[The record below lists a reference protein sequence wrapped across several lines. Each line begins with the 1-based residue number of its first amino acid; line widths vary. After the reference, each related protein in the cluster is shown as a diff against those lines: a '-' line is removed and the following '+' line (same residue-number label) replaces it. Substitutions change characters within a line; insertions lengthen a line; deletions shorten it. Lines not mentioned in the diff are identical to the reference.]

1 MSAVDNTRN
10 KVQRI
15 LTQIGRTEIDKDGD
29 FVLRHES
36 AVMFVRVIKGFGDD
50 GTLVRFTCPL
60 VLNVPLTPEVF
71 KWVAVD
77 GQDYKIGSCGLWMD
91 SDDAKTGSIVFSYTI
106 VGDDVDESEV
116 EAAAMVTL
124 LTSND
129 LDNQLRDKFGGELF
143 GADD

>member
-1 MSAVDNTRN
+1 MSAVENTRN

-15 LTQIGRTEIDKDGD
+15 LTQLGRVEIDKDGD

-36 AVMFVRVIKGFGDD
+36 AVVFVRVIKGFGDD

-60 VLNVPLTPEVF
+60 LLNVPLTPDVF
-71 KWVAVD
+71 KWVAVE
-77 GQDYKIGSCGLWMD
+77 GQDFKIGSCAVWMEAD
-91 SDDAKTGSIVFSYTI
+91 NSKTGTLIFSYTI

-116 EAAAMVTL
+116 EASALVTL
-124 LTSND
+124 FACND
-129 LDNQLRDKFGGELF
+129 LDNKLRDKFGGELF

>member
-1 MSAVDNTRN
+1 VSAVDNTRN

-36 AVMFVRVIKGFGDD
+36 AVMFVRVMKGFGDD

-60 VLNVPLTPEVF
+60 VLNVPLTP
-71 KWVAVD
+71 
-77 GQDYKIGSCGLWMD
+77 QDYKIGSCGLWMD

>member
-1 MSAVDNTRN
+1 MSAIDNTRN

-15 LTQIGRTEIDKDGD
+15 LTQLGRVELDKDGD

-36 AVMFVRVIKGFGDD
+36 AVMFVEIVKGFGDD

-60 VLNVPLTPEVF
+60 VMNVPLTPAVF
-71 KWVAVD
+71 KWIAVD
-77 GQDYKIGSCGLWMD
+77 GQDFKIGSCGVWMD
-91 SDDAKTGSIVFSYTI
+91 SEDSKTGSIAFSYTI